1 MKTFL
6 KILAGLVL
14 LAVIAYFVLM
24 NLPQADIKSEETDI
38 SIQASDLYVAFT
50 SDENT
55 ANTTYL
61 GKIINVTGKIE
72 EMYDDEAGDPVVL
85 LSDSDGQVVAL
96 VTLEPDQKSNLGNYQ
111 VGQEITV
118 KAKCSGMLMEVAL
131 TKGIIVK

>member
-14 LAVIAYFVLM
+14 LAVIAYFTIM
-24 NLPQADIKSEETDI
+24 NLPQADIKSEEADI
-38 SIQASDLYVAFT
+38 SIQATDIYNAYST
-50 SDENT
+50 DENV

-72 EMYDDEAGDPVVL
+72 EMYDDEAGDPVIL
-85 LSDSDGQVVAL
+85 MSDSDGQVVAL
-96 VTLEPDQKSNLGNYQ
+96 VTLEPDQKSAMATYQ

>member
-14 LAVIAYFVLM
+14 LAVIAYFTIM
-24 NLPQADIKSEETDI
+24 NLPQADIKSEEADI

-96 VTLEPDQKSNLGNYQ
+96 VTLEPDQKSNLANYQ
-111 VGQEITV
+111 VGQGITV
-118 KAKCSGMLMEVAL
+118 KAKCSGMLIEVAL
-131 TKGIIVK
+131 TKGIIVQ

>member
-14 LAVIAYFVLM
+14 LALIAYFTIM

-38 SIQASDLYVAFT
+38 SIQATEIYSAFST
-50 SDENT
+50 DENI

-72 EMYDDEAGDPVVL
+72 EMYDDEAGDPVIL
-85 LSDSDGQVVAL
+85 MSDSDGQVVAL
-96 VTLEPDQKSNLGNYQ
+96 VTLEPDQKSALANYQ